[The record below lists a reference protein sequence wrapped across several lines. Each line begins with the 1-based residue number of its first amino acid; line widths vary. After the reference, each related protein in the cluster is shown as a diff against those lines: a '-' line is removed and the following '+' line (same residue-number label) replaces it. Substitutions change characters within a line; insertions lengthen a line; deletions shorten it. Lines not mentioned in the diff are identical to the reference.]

1 MQRCAARAGRP
12 IFSSALGKWVYDRD
26 YEPSRMFQI
35 ASCAECGGQNDGREC
50 HDAHLRIR
58 DSQTAIFE
66 DIGAP
71 ALANDVYNDAQEIAD
86 RFLGRI

>member
-35 ASCAECGGQNDGREC
+35 ASCAECGGQSDGREC
-50 HDAHLRIR
+50 RDEHLRFR
-58 DSQTAIFE
+58 DSLTASFE

-71 ALANDVYNDAQEIAD
+71 ALATDVCDDVKWID
-86 RFLGRI
+86 KSFLGRI